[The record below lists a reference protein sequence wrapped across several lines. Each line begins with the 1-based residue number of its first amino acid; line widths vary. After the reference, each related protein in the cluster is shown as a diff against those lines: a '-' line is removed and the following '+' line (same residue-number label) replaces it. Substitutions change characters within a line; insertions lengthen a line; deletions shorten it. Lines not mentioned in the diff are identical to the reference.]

1 MTPIQDNGSPADVL
15 PAQEPEKPA
24 LEVRP
29 VIGASAAKRANA
41 SIMGMV
47 LALLVTLAVVLPVIL
62 LNAHQN
68 ASVYRPDVD
77 VPVIAAQARDA
88 AGFAPASAALPQG
101 WSVNYARWKSAGA
114 DGVAFWEVGYVS
126 PSGQFI
132 SLKQSAHANP
142 SWLAQNANN
151 APITGERQIGA
162 HSWELRD
169 KPGSDKSLIL
179 PYRGTTMILTGS
191 APLTDFDV
199 LGAAA
204 IASTDIQ
211 LDAPATGTPTGTAT
225 GTALPTAGSAK

>member
-1 MTPIQDNGSPADVL
+1 MTHIHDDGSPTDVL
-15 PAQEPEKPA
+15 PPQEPEKPA
-24 LEVRP
+24 PAVRP
-29 VIGASAAKRANA
+29 VIAASAAKRANA

-77 VPVIAAQARDA
+77 VPVIAAQARDV
-88 AGFAPASAALPQG
+88 AGFAPVAALPPG

-126 PSGQFI
+126 ASGQFI
-132 SLKQSAHANP
+132 SLKQSALANP

-151 APITGERQIGA
+151 APVTGERQIGA
-162 HSWELRD
+162 HNWELRD

-179 PYRGTTMILTGS
+179 QYRGTTMILTGS
-191 APLTDFDV
+191 APLTDFDT

-204 IASTDIQ
+204 IASIDHQ
-211 LDAPATGTPTGTAT
+211 LDSPTGGAATPTT
-225 GTALPTAGSAK
+225 GSSK